1 MIRKVGQRIH
11 RVGFQHAWRGII
23 YSFASQP
30 NFQIH
35 VGVSLLVIIAMIYF
49 PLETWERVVLIFC
62 IVLGLVVEMVNTA
75 IESVVDLVTGEWRQS
90 AKTAKDTAA
99 GAMLLT
105 AVATSVI
112 GLAILWPHLSGLFG

>member
-1 MIRKVGQRIH
+1 MIRVIARRIH
-11 RVGFQHAWRGII
+11 RVGFQHAWRGIL
-23 YSFASQP
+23 YSFTTQP

-35 VGVSLLVIIAMIYF
+35 IGISLIVSILMIYF

-75 IESVVDLVTGEWRQS
+75 VESVVDLVTQEWRQS
-90 AKTAKDTAA
+90 AKIAKDVAS

-105 AVATSVI
+105 AIATMIVGFVI
-112 GLAILWPHLSGLFG
+112 LGPHILAFI